1 MNNAD
6 LPGINI
12 ILNGTPYGHTAGRF
26 VDVVNDAGEGISIGE
41 WIKRE
46 DGYWSLR
53 ITELPEPQ
61 EIPQFEGTRAALN
74 NLSIRSKQ

>member
-1 MNNAD
+1 MNNANI
-6 LPGINI
+6 PAINI

-46 DGYWSLR
+46 DGYWALR
-53 ITELPEPQ
+53 ITELPEQQ